1 MAQEHLQDTDRRRLC
16 ALALAVAGL
25 FPKAA
30 MAQAPAPLPR
40 EDGPPDT
47 EDQRIADLVTAN
59 RILADQGVLDG
70 YGHITVRSLKNPR
83 HFYMSRN
90 RAPGLVA
97 QGDIME
103 FDENSA
109 PVDQEGRQL
118 YNERFIHGEV
128 FRARPDVQ
136 AVVHSHA
143 PEVLPF
149 SVTDTPLKAL
159 IHVANFLGSE
169 PVPVFD
175 LEDVEGPRNGM
186 LVLNT
191 TAGAALA
198 RKLGD
203 RNVVL
208 LRGHGMTVVGASV
221 RRAVYNAIYAQINA
235 KVELEALRLG
245 KPKFLNQFEAQRVGQ
260 INRAWELWADHA
272 KVAP

>member
-1 MAQEHLQDTDRRRLC
+1 
-16 ALALAVAGL
+16 
-25 FPKAA
+25 
-30 MAQAPAPLPR
+30 
-40 EDGPPDT
+40 
-47 EDQRIADLVTAN
+47 
-59 RILADQGVLDG
+59 
-70 YGHITVRSLKNPR
+70 VRSLKNPR

-175 LEDVEGPRNGM
+175 LEDVEGPR
-186 LVLNT
+186 
-191 TAGAALA
+191 
-198 RKLGD
+198 KLGD